1 MLPVLLGD
9 SGMTFDARGE
19 SKSSGG
25 NTLVFGAI
33 TLTVVAGAFF
43 AVLSLPKPDP
53 APQPVAAATL
63 TPSHQAPA
71 QDSAVHAAFE
81 GKSARNFLAAMAEV
95 DPAARNR
102 LDRRLATAQP
112 YDHTRIAMEEATTV
126 LARHSDQLA
135 QADMRHVDAWLDM
148 TRKGLRKASRSRH
161 RWCAG
166 SRYQDFN
173 AVSGLSGQMA
183 AASDLAELGSEL
195 SDYTFDSFAHAF
207 RAIGDARSHPVQHGP
222 VTSRDE
228 AALQS
233 LAMSLISDPQIMPLL
248 MASGRDGPSDSAL
261 AALDVCDLGVTAL
274 TAFKTLPQGT
284 KGRVFADMVKS
295 ADFENVGIDNL
306 RGLPNL

>member
-1 MLPVLLGD
+1 MIPFLLGD

-71 QDSAVHAAFE
+71 QDFAVHAAFE
-81 GKSARNFLAAMAEV
+81 GKSARNFLAAMADL

-112 YDHTRIAMEEATTV
+112 YDHTRIAMEEASAV

-148 TRKGLRKASRSRH
+148 TRKQLRSASRSKH

-166 SRYQDFN
+166 SRYQALDS
-173 AVSGLSGQMA
+173 VSGFSSQMA
-183 AASDLAELGSEL
+183 AAADLSDLASDLTGYTLESL
-195 SDYTFDSFAHAF
+195 SLALI
-207 RAIGDARSHPVQHGP
+207 AIEDAGANPVQHGKI
-222 VTSRDE
+222 TSRDE
-228 AALQS
+228 AALQGV
-233 LAMSLISDPQIMPLL
+233 AMSLMSDPQIMPILL
-248 MASGRDGPSDSAL
+248 ASGSGGPSESAL
-261 AALDVCDLGVTAL
+261 ASLDVCDLGVTAV
-274 TAFKTLPQGT
+274 TALKTLPQGT
-284 KGRVFADMVKS
+284 KGRLFAEMVRS
-295 ADFENVGIDNL
+295 ADFD
-306 RGLPNL
+306 RGDLDKLKHLPRL